1 MVKTL
6 DDIAYPE
13 LIDHVGWRLWRLSR
27 AWKAQFEAGMVAL
40 GHGWFGE
47 ARAGV
52 LAHLGPN
59 GLPQSALPG
68 RMGLTKQAVQQLVD
82 DLARDGIVERRPD
95 PQDGRGRLVV
105 LTPAGLA
112 VMTDANAVKL
122 RIEAEYRALL
132 GPDGFA
138 ALNHALDL
146 LYAGTARRPGQA

>member
-1 MVKTL
+1 MVKPL

-13 LIDHVGWRLWRLSR
+13 LIDHVGWRLWRLNR

-82 DLARDGIVERRPD
+82 DLVRDGIVERRPD

-105 LTPAGLA
+105 LTSAGLA
-112 VMTDANAVKL
+112 VMTDANTVKL
-122 RIEAEYRALL
+122 RIEAEYRTLL
-132 GPDGFA
+132 GAVGFTV
-138 ALNHALDL
+138 LNQALDL
-146 LYAGTARRPGQA
+146 LYAGTARRPS